1 MPRKGKRLVLDASVG
16 ASAASS
22 PVPGACAEAC
32 RETLLAVG
40 QLHRIV
46 FSQEGWEEWD
56 RHESRFAGQWRRQM
70 VARRR
75 VIFLAK
81 EVVNEAFREA
91 LSQVSLPDRARR
103 ALVKDA
109 HLAEA
114 ADATDRI
121 IISRDERVR
130 SHFRSV
136 CSEVS
141 LLKEILWANPEI
153 VTEEVV
159 TWIRAGARMAR
170 MRKLGQ

>member
-1 MPRKGKRLVLDASVG
+1 MRGKGKRLVLDASVG

-22 PVPGACAEAC
+22 PVPGACAEVC

-46 FSQEGWEEWD
+46 FSQEGWEEWN

-70 VARRR
+70 VARRK
-75 VIFLAK
+75 VIFLA
-81 EVVNEAFREA
+81 EEAVNEAFREA

-114 ADATDRI
+114 ANATDRI
-121 IISRDERVR
+121 IISRDEKVR
-130 SHFRSV
+130 SYFLSV
-136 CSEVS
+136 CSEVH

-153 VTEEVV
+153 ETEEVV
-159 TWIRAGARMAR
+159 TWIRAGARMER
-170 MRKLGQ
+170 RRKLGR

>member
-1 MPRKGKRLVLDASVG
+1 M
-16 ASAASS
+16 
-22 PVPGACAEAC
+22 
-32 RETLLAVG
+32 AVG
-40 QLHRIV
+40 QFHRIV
-46 FSQEGWEEWD
+46 FSQEALEEWG
-56 RHESRFAGQWRRQM
+56 RHESRFARQWRKEM

-75 VIFLAK
+75 VIFLAD
-81 EVVNEAFREA
+81 EAVNEAFREA

-121 IISRDERVR
+121 IISRDETVR

-136 CSEVS
+136 CSDLP

-153 VTEEVV
+153 ETEEVV
-159 TWIRAGARMAR
+159 TWIRAGARMER
-170 MRKLGQ
+170 MRKLGQSRRD